1 MPSQKTSHRN
11 TKMNKT
17 DLLKTILKIPIQNNA
32 YEKCS
37 KEDTKKALMELK
49 KVLKMDV

>member
-1 MPSQKTSHRN
+1 MPSQKTSYRN

-17 DLLKTILKIPIQNNA
+17 DLLKTILKIPIQKKS

-37 KEDTKKALMELK
+37 KTDKEKALMELK
-49 KVLKMDV
+49 KVLKINV